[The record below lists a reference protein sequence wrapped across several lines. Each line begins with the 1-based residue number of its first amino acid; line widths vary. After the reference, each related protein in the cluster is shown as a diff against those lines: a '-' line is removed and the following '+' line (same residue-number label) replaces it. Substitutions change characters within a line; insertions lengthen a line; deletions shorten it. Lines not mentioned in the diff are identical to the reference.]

1 MTDQHKRFA
10 SRGIGLLAAFSLF
23 LLISPGVAPLFAQS
37 ASAIQSGLQ
46 FVGKSKVDKTSGVW
60 VDGEYVGY
68 VEELGGPKQITLLP
82 GEHDISVRQAGYQD
96 FNQKV
101 VMEPGATYAVHVK
114 MQKAPGN
121 IWPTNTAAEL
131 KVDIKPARAAVFVDD
146 RFLGH
151 AGELGGKFHSMTL
164 NPGKHRIKVELPG
177 YKTFEMEVN
186 LIQGQKSVIST
197 ELAKGSINEADPLIK
212 ETLRSSKDN

>member
-1 MTDQHKRFA
+1 MSLHKRFV
-10 SRGIGLLAAFSLF
+10 SRGIGLLAALF
-23 LLISPGVAPLFAQS
+23 LLLLISPGVALLFAQG
-37 ASAIQSGLQ
+37 AIQSGLQ
-46 FVGKSKVDKTSGVW
+46 FAGHSKVDKTSGVW

-101 VMEPGATYAVHVK
+101 VMEPGSSYTVHVK
-114 MQKAPGN
+114 MQRAPGN

-131 KVDIKPARAAVFVDD
+131 KVDVKPARAAVFVDD

-212 ETLRSSKDN
+212 KTLRSSIQ